1 MSAQGQSGTLM
12 KGIAIASAAL
22 ALMLTGCAPG
32 GVEGGELTVEQCRS
46 YYVHTYQLD
55 GMDVAKML
63 GEEGLMQSAKVCSE
77 GGVTKTHFDCAMAAK
92 SVDALQACGPPNT

>member
-1 MSAQGQSGTLM
+1 MNRMHIA
-12 KGIAIASAAL
+12 GIAL
-22 ALMLTGCAPG
+22 ALLTAGCAAG
-32 GVEGGELTVEQCRS
+32 GDSGSGGELTVEQCRS

-63 GEEGLMQSAKVCSE
+63 GEEGLMQSAKMCSE
-77 GGVTKTHFDCAMAAK
+77 GGVTKKHFDCAMAAT

>member
-1 MSAQGQSGTLM
+1 M
-12 KGIAIASAAL
+12 KEIHMAGLAL
-22 ALMLTGCAPG
+22 ALLAAGCSG
-32 GVEGGELTVEQCRS
+32 GGDGGTGGELTVEQCRS

-77 GGVTKTHFDCAMAAK
+77 GGVTKKHFDCAMAAT
-92 SVDALQACGPPNT
+92 SVAALQPCGPPNS